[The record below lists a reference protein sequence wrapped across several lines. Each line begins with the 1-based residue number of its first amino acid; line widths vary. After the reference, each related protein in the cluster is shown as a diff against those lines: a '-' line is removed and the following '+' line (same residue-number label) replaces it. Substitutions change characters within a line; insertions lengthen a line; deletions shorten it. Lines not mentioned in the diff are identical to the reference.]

1 MTEKRGAVNGLL
13 LRFLQVR
20 YAMIPMI
27 FPGSFLRGF
36 LACSCVLSLGILP
49 VPAAAPA
56 ADSAAVQ
63 KLAHSLKAQVGMA
76 VVMLDT
82 GGTVAIGD
90 ETAYPMQSVFKFVLA
105 LSVLKRVDQGALN
118 LDQMIHISPEQLVK
132 DTWSPLRE
140 RFPQGGDFSLREL
153 LRVTVQESDNNTCDL
168 LFSLIGGTGA
178 VQKDLKEWGISG
190 INVRFTENEM
200 LRNHDLQYVNS
211 SRPSAMNALLRAFDE
226 GKILKKDT
234 QRFLWDMMAGCATG
248 ATRLKG
254 KLPQDY
260 VVAHKTGSGFTTP
273 EGVITAVNDVG
284 IIVLPN
290 GRKMAVSV
298 FVMDSSDSAAACDRV
313 IASMAQW
320 LCTEWQ
326 GAKGS
331 K

>member
-1 MTEKRGAVNGLL
+1 MAPMT
-13 LRFLQVR
+13 FS
-20 YAMIPMI
+20 
-27 FPGSFLRGF
+27 GSFFRGCM
-36 LACSCVLSLGILP
+36 ACSCALSLGILP
-49 VPAAAPA
+49 VSAAAPA
-56 ADSAAVQ
+56 PDSAAVQ
-63 KLAHSLKAQVGMA
+63 KLAHSLKARVGMA
-76 VVMLDT
+76 AVMLDT
-82 GGTVAIGD
+82 GETVSVGD
-90 ETAYPMQSVFKFVLA
+90 EAAYPMQSVFKFILA
-105 LSVLKRVDQGALN
+105 LSVLKRVDEGELN
-118 LDQMIHISPEQLVK
+118 LEQIIHIRPEQLVK

-140 RFPQGGDFSLREL
+140 RFPLGGDFSLKEL
-153 LRVTVQESDNNTCDL
+153 LRVTVQESDNNACDL
-168 LFSLIGGTGA
+168 LFALIGGTQA

-248 ATRLKG
+248 TARLKG

-273 EGVITAVNDVG
+273 EGVIAAVNDVG

-298 FVMDSSDSAAACDRV
+298 FVMDSKDSFSACEQA
-313 IASMAQW
+313 IASVAQW

-326 GAKGS
+326 PAAGK
-331 K
+331 

>member
-1 MTEKRGAVNGLL
+1 
-13 LRFLQVR
+13 
-20 YAMIPMI
+20 MI
-27 FPGSFLRGF
+27 FSGSFFRVCT
-36 LACSCVLSLGILP
+36 ACSCALSLGALP
-49 VPAAAPA
+49 VLGAAPA

-63 KLAHSLKAQVGMA
+63 KLAQPLKAQVGMA
-76 VVMLDT
+76 AVMLDT
-82 GGTVAIGD
+82 GETVSMGD
-90 ETAYPMQSVFKFVLA
+90 EAAYPMQSVFKFILA
-105 LSVLKRVDQGALN
+105 LSVLKRVDEGKLN
-118 LDQMIHISPEQLVK
+118 LKQIIHIRPEQLVK

-140 RFPQGGDFSLREL
+140 RFPQGGDFSLKEL

-168 LFSLIGGTGA
+168 LFALIGGTQA

-234 QRFLWDMMAGCATG
+234 QKFLWNTMAGCATG
-248 ATRLKG
+248 TARLTG
-254 KLPQDY
+254 MLPENY
-260 VVAHKTGSGFTTP
+260 VVAHKTGSGFTSP
-273 EGVITAVNDVG
+273 EGVVTAVNDVG

-298 FVMDSSDSAAACDRV
+298 FVMDSRDSVPACEKV
-313 IASMAQW
+313 IASMARW

-326 GAKGS
+326 PAAAR
-331 K
+331 

>member
-1 MTEKRGAVNGLL
+1 MTEKRGEVHGLL
-13 LRFLQVR
+13 LLFLR
-20 YAMIPMI
+20 AWYGMAPMTLT
-27 FPGSFLRGF
+27 GSFLRSCMV
-36 LACSCVLSLGILP
+36 CSCVLSLGVMPAL
-49 VPAAAPA
+49 AAAPA
-56 ADSAAVQ
+56 GDSATVQ
-63 KLAHSLKAQVGMA
+63 KLAHSLEARVGMA
-76 VVMLDT
+76 AVMLDT
-82 GGTVAIGD
+82 GETVSIGD
-90 ETAYPMQSVFKFVLA
+90 EAAYPMQSVFKFILA
-105 LSVLKRVDQGALN
+105 LSVLKQVDEGK
-118 LDQMIHISPEQLVK
+118 LDLEQIIHIRPEQLLK

-140 RFPQGGDFSLREL
+140 RFPQGGDFSLKEL

-168 LFSLIGGTGA
+168 LFALIGGTGT

-226 GKILKKDT
+226 GKILNKDT
-234 QRFLWDMMAGCATG
+234 QRFLWDIMAGCSTG

-273 EGVITAVNDVG
+273 EGVIAAVNDVG

-298 FVMDSSDSAAACDRV
+298 FVMDSKDSLPACEKM
-313 IASMAQW
+313 IASMARW

-326 GAKGS
+326 PAAAK
-331 K
+331 

>member
-1 MTEKRGAVNGLL
+1 MT
-13 LRFLQVR
+13 FT
-20 YAMIPMI
+20 
-27 FPGSFLRGF
+27 GSFLHGCMV
-36 LACSCVLSLGILP
+36 CSCALSMGVMP
-49 VPAAAPA
+49 VVAASPA

-63 KLAHSLKAQVGMA
+63 KLAHSLKARVGMA
-76 VVMLDT
+76 AVMLDT
-82 GGTVAIGD
+82 GEAVAVGD

-118 LDQMIHISPEQLVK
+118 LEQIIHIRPEQLVK

-140 RFPQGGDFSLREL
+140 RFPQGGDFSLKEL

-168 LFSLIGGTGA
+168 LFALIGGTET

-190 INVRFTENEM
+190 INVRFTEDEM
-200 LRNHDLQYVNS
+200 LRNHDLQYANS

-226 GKILKKDT
+226 GKILNKDT
-234 QRFLWDMMAGCATG
+234 QRLLWDMMAGCATG
-248 ATRLKG
+248 TTRLKG

-260 VVAHKTGSGFTTP
+260 VVAHKTGSGFTTL

-298 FVMDSSDSAAACDRV
+298 FVMDSKDSAPACEKV
-313 IASMAQW
+313 IASMARW

-326 GAKGS
+326 AAAAAK
-331 K
+331 